1 MGKQS
6 TFLTL
11 YFREEKNGLLDNN
24 RHFRTLLRYGD
35 HSYRDGFIHHVE
47 HKVQERQ
54 MTNVGDLVILREKY
68 AEEFYRGGAEK
79 ELGIGI
85 IIYEFTSPADE
96 LFFEVVWSSGHREYV
111 RPSWLKLI
119 KKIPGKSQDKEL

>member
-1 MGKQS
+1 
-6 TFLTL
+6 
-11 YFREEKNGLLDNN
+11 
-24 RHFRTLLRYGD
+24 
-35 HSYRDGFIHHVE
+35 
-47 HKVQERQ
+47 